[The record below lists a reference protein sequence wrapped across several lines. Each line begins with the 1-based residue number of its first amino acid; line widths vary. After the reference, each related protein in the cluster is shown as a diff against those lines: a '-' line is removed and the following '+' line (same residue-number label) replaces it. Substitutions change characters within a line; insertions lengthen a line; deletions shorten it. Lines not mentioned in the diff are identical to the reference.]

1 MQFSI
6 TTKPI
11 HDFEL
16 ITIAN
21 EQLAIELCT
30 KGGLLNKWELLG
42 SSPINFIDGNDF
54 TLGWNQ
60 FEMNGFKSGKMNPY
74 SCRLNKGKY
83 QFESKSYQIEKF
95 YLGNHALH
103 GIIYDVLYTIVSTA
117 VKENEAH
124 VTLSYQYN
132 ALDKG
137 FPFNYSIQIQWI
149 ISNTNTL
156 KSITTIT
163 NNGLENFPMMDG
175 WHPYFKLSE
184 NINKYRIQFN
194 NQGKIV
200 YDSELLP
207 TGEITQDLHFEN
219 GAVLNNM
226 HLDNCYLLKENSN
239 IIVEDSQF
247 KLTIH
252 PGKEYPYLQIYTPE
266 NRNSIAIE
274 NLSGVPDCFNNKMGL
289 HIMKPHSEYVLETSY
304 TIEVK

>member
-1 MQFSI
+1 MPFSI
-6 TTKPI
+6 TKQPNS
-11 HDFEL
+11 DFEL

-21 EQLAIELCT
+21 ERIAIEICT

-42 SSPINFIDGNDF
+42 STNVNFIDGNEF
-54 TLGWNQ
+54 SSGWNQ

-74 SCRLNKGKY
+74 SCRLKNGKY
-83 QFESKSYQIEKF
+83 FFESKSYQIENF

-103 GIIYDVLYTIVSTA
+103 GIVYDALYTIVSTDI
-117 VKENEAH
+117 KEDEAS

-132 ALDKG
+132 AFDKG
-137 FPFNYSIQIQWI
+137 FPFHYSIQLQWI
-149 ISNTNTL
+149 ITNTNTV
-156 KSITTIT
+156 KSITTIQ
-163 NNGLENFPMMDG
+163 NNGLNDFPMMDG

-194 NQGKIV
+194 NKGRIV

-207 TGEITQDLHFEN
+207 TGEMIQDLHFEN

-226 HLDNCYLLKENSN
+226 HLDNCYLLQENSSVV
-239 IIVEDSQF
+239 IEDEKY
-247 KLTIH
+247 KLTIR
-252 PGKEYPYLQIYTPE
+252 PGKQYPYLQLYTPE
-266 NRNSIAIE
+266 NRSSIAIE

-289 HIMKPHSEYVLETSY
+289 HVMKPHAQLVLDTSY